1 MSWWRPEGFTS
12 PIARIDFREGEKS
25 LVRMSSLEGQDFYK
39 ALQDHRY
46 LTWQELKTI
55 LTDIGIE
62 TKVRRLTY
70 TIIWAE
76 LDGFICSGQG
86 RGRQIT

>member
-62 TKVRRLTY
+62 TNVQRLAHI
-70 TIIWAE
+70 IIWIE
-76 LDGFICSGQG
+76 LDELMCSGPG
-86 RGRQIT
+86 RRR

>member
-1 MSWWRPEGFTS
+1 
-12 PIARIDFREGEKS
+12 
-25 LVRMSSLEGQDFYK
+25 MSSLEGQDFYK

-76 LDGFICSGQG
+76 LDGFICSDKDVGDKLLKLY
-86 RGRQIT
+86 